1 MASRG
6 QLTIFII
13 LGIIILFSIGIVLYL
28 VGKAKIPTA
37 VPLSEEGLTDYVTTC
52 LQQTAE
58 LATYL
63 TASQGG
69 YLNPRGETKYGE
81 LGDGY
86 PDKQHYFL
94 EGWTLPYVLDKNK
107 IALRNTNEIEKMIAN
122 YILVEMPQC
131 LNFTEWEKK
140 GYEIAQPNINYEA
153 IGFDFSKTTVGYS
166 EKTVKAEVLIRDAD
180 IILSLTYPLQLS
192 RGKGSIKVEDYAAT
206 IPLRFGMLQKTAK
219 KLLENI
225 AGEDQYKMDDH
236 CGEYVSPDKLMN
248 IYFTD
253 NPLAQEYLIKIVD
266 ASIHNKPP
274 LKYQFAIKNHKVF
287 GECVG

>member
-13 LGIIILFSIGIVLYL
+13 LGIIILFSIGIALYL
-28 VGKAKIPTA
+28 GGKVKMPTA
-37 VPLSEEGLTDYVTTC
+37 APPSEEGLTDYVTTC

-81 LGDGY
+81 PGDGY

-94 EGWTLPYVLDKNK
+94 EVWALPYVLDKNK
-107 IALRNTNEIEKMIAN
+107 IALRNTNEMEKMMAN

-140 GYEIAQPNINYEA
+140 GYVIIQPNINYET
-153 IGFDFSKTTVGYS
+153 IGFDFSKTTVDYS
-166 EKTVKAEVLIRDAD
+166 EKTVKAEVIIRDAD
-180 IILSLTYPLQLS
+180 IVLSLTYPLQLS
-192 RGKGSIKVEDYAAT
+192 RGKGSIKVEDYATT
-206 IPLRFGMLQKTAK
+206 IPLRFGTLQKTAK

-225 AGEDQYKMDDH
+225 ARANEYKINEH
-236 CGEYVSPDKLMN
+236 CSEYASPDKMVN

-253 NPLAQEYLIKIVD
+253 NSLAQEYPIKIVD
-266 ASIHNKPP
+266 VSIQNKPP
-274 LKYQFAIKNHKVF
+274 LKYQFAIKNQKVS